1 MNITITFL
9 IVMALFFGCVVFLI
23 YQHYRTAL
31 KESSRLTNTIFA
43 TLCGAM
49 QQNDPN
55 VTILIHRPLYLK
67 NPSYFGII
75 VIHSTMDL
83 KTVFWID
90 DTTFK
95 EMELIYQTNGV
106 LSTEQV
112 NDDYSSFEPVDRFM
126 QKYLEFIRNTNATT
140 KEQQSLL
147 LSGIHAI
154 PNSLN

>member
-1 MNITITFL
+1 
-9 IVMALFFGCVVFLI
+9 
-23 YQHYRTAL
+23 
-31 KESSRLTNTIFA
+31 
-43 TLCGAM
+43 
-49 QQNDPN
+49 
-55 VTILIHRPLYLK
+55 
-67 NPSYFGII
+67 
-75 VIHSTMDL
+75 
-83 KTVFWID
+83 
-90 DTTFK
+90 
-95 EMELIYQTNGV
+95 MELIYQTNGV